1 MKVFVESKDAFCA
14 DAFYA
19 IETFRVGYL
28 QVGAREGWGAFCGC
42 VSYTYVHITH
52 VIYFSLLVNLSISQ

>member
-1 MKVFVESKDAFCA
+1 MDLYILHIHITLIMLYTRYMFDSAASPLMKVFVESKDAFCA

-28 QVGAREGWGAFCGC
+28 EVG
-42 VSYTYVHITH
+42 
-52 VIYFSLLVNLSISQ
+52 